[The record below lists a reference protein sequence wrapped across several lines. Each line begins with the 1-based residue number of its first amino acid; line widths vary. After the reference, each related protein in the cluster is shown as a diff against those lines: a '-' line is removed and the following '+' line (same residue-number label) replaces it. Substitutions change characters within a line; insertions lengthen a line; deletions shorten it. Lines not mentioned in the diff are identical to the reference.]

1 MTNPSMIQSLAKTAV
16 LGGGN
21 SAEREVSLR
30 SAKAVTAGLQQ
41 AGVDAHFVD
50 TQSTDVLTLKTLG
63 FSRAFIA
70 LHGRGGEDGHI
81 QAVLEALQIPYT
93 GSGVMACALAMD
105 KARTKYLWRGMGLPT
120 AASAVIHADDW
131 QQSDLND
138 VLQRLG
144 GKVMVKP
151 SQEGSSVGMA
161 QATNAAELEQAV
173 ASALRYD
180 QEVLVE
186 QWLDGPEYTVAIVED
201 QAFPVIEVRTPHAFY
216 DYAAKYQDNT
226 TEYICPAPISAEQEQ
241 ALRALAKQAFA
252 AVGGQGWGRVDIKQD
267 QHGQPQLLEVNMVP
281 GMTEKSLVPMAAKQQ
296 DMNFSELVVR
306 ILAGTQSLHQQD

>member
-1 MTNPSMIQSLAKTAV
+1 MSHSVGKTAV
-16 LGGGN
+16 LGGGD

-30 SAKAVTAGLQQ
+30 SAAAVTKGLQD

-50 TQSTDVLTLKTLG
+50 PQQQDVLTLKQLG
-63 FSRAFIA
+63 FTQVFIA

-81 QAVLEALQIPYT
+81 QAVLEALQLPYT

-120 AASAVIHADDW
+120 AECAVIHANHW
-131 QQSDLND
+131 REMDLAAI
-138 VLQRLG
+138 LQRLG
-144 GKVMVKP
+144 GRVMVKP

-161 QATNAAELEQAV
+161 QANNVAELESAV
-173 ASALRYD
+173 ANALHYD

-186 QWLDGPEYTVAIVED
+186 QWLDGPEYTIAIVD
-201 QAFPVIEVRTPHAFY
+201 NTALPVIEVRTPHAFY

-226 TEYICPAPISAEQEQ
+226 TEYICPAPIDENKEQ
-241 ALRALAKQAFA
+241 ALRELALKAFA
-252 AVGGQGWGRVDIKQD
+252 AVGGSGWGRVDVKQD
-267 QHGQPQLLEVNMVP
+267 QHGQLQLLEVNMVP

-296 DMNFSELVVR
+296 GMSFSELVVR
-306 ILAGTQSLHQQD
+306 ILASTRPLHTPG

>member
-1 MTNPSMIQSLAKTAV
+1 MTDTFAKTAV
-16 LGGGN
+16 LGGGD

-50 TQSTDVLTLKTLG
+50 TQSTDVLTLKQLG
-63 FSRAFIA
+63 FARVFIA

-105 KARTKYLWRGMGLPT
+105 KARTKYLWRGIGLPT
-120 AASAVIHADDW
+120 AESAVIHADDW
-131 QQSDLND
+131 RESDFAAI
-138 VLQRLG
+138 LQRLG

-161 QATNAAELEQAV
+161 QATTAAELEEAV

-180 QEVLVE
+180 HEVLVE
-186 QWLDGPEYTVAIVED
+186 QWLDGPEYTVAILGE
-201 QAFPVIEVRTPHAFY
+201 QALPVIEVRTPHTFY

-226 TEYICPAPISAEQEQ
+226 TEYICPAPIEPSKEQ
-241 ALRALAKQAFA
+241 ALRTLAKQAFD
-252 AVGGQGWGRVDIKQD
+252 AVGGEGWGRVDIKQD
-267 QHGQPQLLEVNMVP
+267 QYGQLQLLEVNMVP
-281 GMTEKSLVPMAAKQQ
+281 GMTEKSLVPMAARQQ
-296 DMNFSELVVR
+296 GLSFSELVVR
-306 ILAGTQSLHQQD
+306 ILQGTQSSNQQG

>member
-1 MTNPSMIQSLAKTAV
+1 MTDTFAKTAV
-16 LGGGN
+16 LGGGD

-50 TQSTDVLTLKTLG
+50 TQSTDVLTLKQLG
-63 FSRAFIA
+63 FARVFIA

-105 KARTKYLWRGMGLPT
+105 KARTKYLWRGIGLPT
-120 AASAVIHADDW
+120 AESAVIHADDW
-131 QQSDLND
+131 RESDFTAI
-138 VLQRLG
+138 LQRLG

-161 QATNAAELEQAV
+161 QATTAAELEEAV

-180 QEVLVE
+180 HEVLVE
-186 QWLDGPEYTVAIVED
+186 QWLDGPEYTVAILGE
-201 QAFPVIEVRTPHAFY
+201 QALPVIEVRTPHAFY

-226 TEYICPAPISAEQEQ
+226 TEYICPAPIEPSQEQ
-241 ALRALAKQAFA
+241 ALRTLAKQAFD
-252 AVGGQGWGRVDIKQD
+252 AVGGEGWGRVDIKQD
-267 QHGQPQLLEVNMVP
+267 QYGQLQLLEVNMVP

-296 DMNFSELVVR
+296 GLSFSELVVR
-306 ILAGTQSLHQQD
+306 ILQGTQSSNQQG

>member
-1 MTNPSMIQSLAKTAV
+1 MSHNVGKIAV
-16 LGGGN
+16 LGGGE

-30 SAKAVTAGLQQ
+30 SAAAVTKGLQQ
-41 AGVDAHFVD
+41 AGIDAHFFD
-50 TQSTDVLTLKTLG
+50 TQQGDVLTLKQQG
-63 FSRAFIA
+63 FSQVFIA

-81 QAVLEALQIPYT
+81 QAVLEALQLPYT

-120 AASAVIHADDW
+120 AESAVIHANDW
-131 QQSDLND
+131 RELDLAAI
-138 VLQRLG
+138 LQRLG

-161 QATNAAELEQAV
+161 QASSVSELESAV
-173 ASALRYD
+173 ANALHYD

-186 QWLDGPEYTVAIVED
+186 QWLDGPEYTVAIVDNE
-201 QAFPVIEVRTPHAFY
+201 ALPVIEVRTPHAFY

-226 TEYICPAPISAEQEQ
+226 TEYICPAPIDESKEQ
-241 ALRALAKQAFA
+241 ALRQLAKQAFA
-252 AVGGQGWGRVDIKQD
+252 AVGGDGWGRVDVKQD
-267 QHGQPQLLEVNMVP
+267 QQGQLQLLEVNMVP

-296 DMNFSELVVR
+296 GMSFSDLVVR
-306 ILAGTQSLHQQD
+306 ILASTRPLNTPG

>member
-1 MTNPSMIQSLAKTAV
+1 MTNPLATQTFAKTAV

-50 TQSTDVLTLKTLG
+50 TQSTDVLTLKALG

-120 AASAVIHADDW
+120 AASAVIHAEHW
-131 QQSDLND
+131 QQSDFSEI
-138 VLQRLG
+138 LQRLG

-161 QATNAAELEQAV
+161 QAINAAELENAV

-186 QWLDGPEYTVAIVED
+186 QWLDGPEYTVAIVD
-201 QAFPVIEVRTPHAFY
+201 NQPLPVIEVRTPHTFY
-216 DYAAKYQDNT
+216 DYAAKYQNNT
-226 TEYICPAPISAEQEQ
+226 TEYICPAPIAADQEQ
-241 ALRALAKQAFA
+241 LLRVVAKQAFD

-296 DMNFSELVVR
+296 GLNFSELVVR
-306 ILAGTQSLHQQD
+306 ILAGTQSLNQQD